1 MEKRNVEITL
11 DTARKW
17 YYGDNESLKEIALQA
32 FTEEELTE
40 EHWKRITTFEG
51 AYLYLK
57 KNKIREDL
65 IRSCDSLPIDIRNT
79 YINTVLKYQIVVAAL
94 TNNEER
100 HLTTGDRWYPIVQFC
115 RPQDRKN
122 CWGNVYI
129 GTIKSE
135 GKIYDVVG
143 GSASDSGGA
152 GLGFFCLARGV
163 SLSYSYLGFRS
174 ISASREIAE
183 HISKYFGKLLFEV
196 HYGGTNCDWK
206 WIK

>member
-1 MEKRNVEITL
+1 MEKRNVKITL

-17 YYGDNESLKEIALQA
+17 YYGEDESLKEVALQA
-32 FTEEELTE
+32 FTKDELEEK
-40 EHWKRITTFEG
+40 HWKRITTIKD
-51 AYLYLK
+51 AVDYLIK
-57 KNKIREDL
+57 KGMCKNL
-65 IRSCDSLPIDIRNT
+65 ITEYAKLYSYQS
-79 YINTVLKYQIVVAAL
+79 YIAKVLEYQIVVAAL

-100 HLTTGDRWYPIVQFC
+100 HLTTGDRWFPVVQFC

-143 GSASDSGGA
+143 GSAHDGGGA
-152 GLGFFCLARGV
+152 GLGFFGSYHGV
-163 SLSYSYLGFRS
+163 SGSTSHIGFRS
-174 ISASREIAE
+174 VSASREIAE

>member
-17 YYGDNESLKEIALQA
+17 YYGDDESLKEVALQA
-32 FTEEELTE
+32 FTKDELEEK
-40 EHWKRITTFEG
+40 HWKRITTIKD
-51 AYLYLK
+51 AVDYLIK
-57 KNKIREDL
+57 KGMCKNL
-65 IRSCDSLPIDIRNT
+65 ITEYVNLYSHQP
-79 YINTVLKYQIVVAAL
+79 YIAKVLEYQIVVAAL

-100 HLTTGDRWYPIVQFC
+100 HLTTGDRWFPVVQFC

-143 GSASDSGGA
+143 GTAPYGGST
-152 GLGFFCLARGV
+152 GLGSFYSPAGV
-163 SLSYSYLGFRS
+163 SNSGSYLGFRS
-174 ISASREIAE
+174 VSASREIAE

>member
-17 YYGDNESLKEIALQA
+17 YYGDDESLKEVALQA
-32 FTEEELTE
+32 FTKDELEEK
-40 EHWKRITTFEG
+40 HWKRITTIKD
-51 AYLYLK
+51 AVDYLIK
-57 KNKIREDL
+57 RGICKNL
-65 IRSCDSLPIDIRNT
+65 ITEYVNLYSHQP
-79 YINTVLKYQIVVAAL
+79 YIAKVLEYQIVVAAL

-100 HLTTGDRWYPIVQFC
+100 HLTTGDKWYPVVQFC

-135 GKIYDVVG
+135 GEIYDVVG
-143 GSASDSGGA
+143 GNAPYGGST
-152 GLGFFCLARGV
+152 GLGSFYSPAGV
-163 SLSYSYLGFRS
+163 SNSGSYLGFRS
-174 ISASREIAE
+174 VSTSREIAE